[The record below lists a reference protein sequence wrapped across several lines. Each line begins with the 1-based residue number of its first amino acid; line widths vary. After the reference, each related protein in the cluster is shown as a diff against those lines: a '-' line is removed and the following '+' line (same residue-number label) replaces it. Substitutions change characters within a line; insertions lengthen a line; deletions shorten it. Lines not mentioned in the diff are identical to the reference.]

1 MSANT
6 QLKHFLIIQVPV
18 ISFCVERLNVSGSML
33 NMWSSLV
40 RLTGEGVL
48 QSETQ
53 ESTTAPDGENA
64 SATISQGK
72 I

>member
-1 MSANT
+1 M
-6 QLKHFLIIQVPV
+6 

-48 QSETQ
+48 TSEMK
-53 ESTTAPDGENA
+53 ESAAHSDDETSEDTF
-64 SATISQGK
+64 SKGK
-72 I
+72 S

>member
-1 MSANT
+1 MTRSKA
-6 QLKHFLIIQVPV
+6 FSDYFQVPV

-48 QSETQ
+48 TSETK
-53 ESTTAPDGENA
+53 EPTPASDGEN
-64 SATISQGK
+64 SGTTFPQGK
-72 I
+72 